1 MLIACGLN
9 WTLQLMSPA
18 VMWLMNNEY
27 TVQILAQIY
36 ISQQM
41 KMQIQSIDLQIG
53 ITFVPDLVVPE
64 LGYGAFSAITV

>member
-1 MLIACGLN
+1 
-9 WTLQLMSPA
+9 
-18 VMWLMNNEY
+18 MWYEY